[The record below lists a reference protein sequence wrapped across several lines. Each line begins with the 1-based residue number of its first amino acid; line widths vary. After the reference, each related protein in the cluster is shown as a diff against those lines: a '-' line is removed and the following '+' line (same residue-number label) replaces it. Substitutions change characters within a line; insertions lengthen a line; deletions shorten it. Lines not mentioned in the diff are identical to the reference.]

1 MPVNRAAAVIAELLF
16 SSGFQPIY
24 HMENPSRQSWRDV
37 LENLASILNS
47 NNDKAHCQPQPLPQP
62 LPIIPFATW
71 LSRAQELGNDQE
83 HNYALKVMPFLERDF
98 IRTVSGV
105 IILETTN
112 AKLDSPT
119 LVNST
124 ALDRKHLEGY
134 CDYWRKQGFLI

>member
-1 MPVNRAAAVIAELLF
+1 MLVNRAAAVISELLF

-47 NNDKAHCQPQPLPQP
+47 NNGKAQPQHQP

-71 LSRAQELGNDQE
+71 LSRLQELGNDQE
-83 HNYALKVMPFLERDF
+83 HNYAMKVITFLESDF
-98 IRTVSGV
+98 IRTASGV
-105 IILETTN
+105 VILEMTN

-119 LVNST
+119 LMSST
-124 ALDRKHLEGY
+124 ALDRKHLEEY
-134 CDYWRKQGFLI
+134 CDYWRKQGFLT

>member
-47 NNDKAHCQPQPLPQP
+47 NNQPQLCQP

-71 LSRAQELGNDQE
+71 LSRVQELGNDQE
-83 HNYALKVMPFLERDF
+83 HNYALKVMPFLEHDF
-98 IRTVSGV
+98 IRTASGV
-105 IILETTN
+105 VVLGMTN

-124 ALDRKHLEGY
+124 ALDRKHLEEY

>member
-24 HMENPSRQSWRDV
+24 HMENPSRQSWRDI

-47 NNDKAHCQPQPLPQP
+47 NNDKAQPQHSQP

-71 LSRAQELGNDQE
+71 LSRVQELGNDQE
-83 HNYALKVMPFLERDF
+83 HNYALKVMPFLEHDF
-98 IRTVSGV
+98 IRIASGV
-105 IILETTN
+105 VILGMTN

-119 LVNST
+119 LVNSA
-124 ALDRKHLEGY
+124 ALDRKHLEEY